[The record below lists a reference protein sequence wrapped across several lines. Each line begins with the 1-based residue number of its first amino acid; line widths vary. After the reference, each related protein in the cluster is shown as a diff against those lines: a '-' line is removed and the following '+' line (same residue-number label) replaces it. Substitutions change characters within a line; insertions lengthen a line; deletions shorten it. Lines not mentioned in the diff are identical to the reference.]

1 MPAGGGGAVGGG
13 ATSSSNFAAAARV
26 LFQSAQKIGAV
37 KPLNKTGR

>member
-1 MPAGGGGAVGGG
+1 MPVGGGGSSGV
-13 ATSSSNFAAAARV
+13 TSSSNFAAAARV